1 MSLEQLKSILYEV
14 ITADDSDGQNNL
26 EPMIKATQQMGVSV
40 SSAVTKN
47 GGVRIFQL
55 QNVVQQKV
63 IKNVVNALRLID
75 SMELALPEP
84 TVIDVV
90 PEDDKKEERKTL
102 GDEIEE
108 ALDNESSYAEFLSE
122 VARQFVFAASTRYET
137 NKETASAIKIS
148 YSKFMQV
155 KRSTS

>member
-1 MSLEQLKSILYEV
+1 MSLEQLRNILYEV
-14 ITADDSDGQNNL
+14 ITADDGEGQDNL
-26 EPMIKATQQMGVSV
+26 EPMIRATQQMGVSV

-47 GGVRIFQL
+47 GGVKIFQL

-63 IKNVVNALRLID
+63 IKNIVGALRIID
-75 SMELALPEP
+75 SMVLALPEP
-84 TVIDVV
+84 SVIDVV
-90 PEDDKKEERKTL
+90 PEEEEVVKSL

-108 ALDNESSYAEFLSE
+108 ALDSKLSYAEFLSD
-122 VARQFVFAASTRYET
+122 VGRQFVFAASTRHET

>member
-122 VARQFVFAASTRYET
+122 VGRQFVFAARARYET